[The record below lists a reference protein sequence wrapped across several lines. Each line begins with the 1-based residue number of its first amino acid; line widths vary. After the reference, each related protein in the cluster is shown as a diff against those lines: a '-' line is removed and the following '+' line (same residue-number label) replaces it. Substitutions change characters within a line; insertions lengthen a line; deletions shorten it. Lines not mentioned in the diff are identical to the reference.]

1 MHAQDETDDAP
12 RLCACCGAEANDV
25 DRRGEFV
32 SAGYGSKHDAQT
44 YAVLDTS
51 AVPEGFLCDACVDGF
66 VEVGHLVHVYSFGQM
81 QKDLPAAAYAVIF
94 RSGQSHM
101 DKLLGELAAAQGP
114 DAVQTLLRKAV
125 DFRVREPFTAGMI
138 TALLGAL
145 GHDTGRADEAYAGAL
160 AGTETDLREM
170 FDQMLAEMEADED
183 GEKAAETAQ

>member
-1 MHAQDETDDAP
+1 MHAQDENDAP
-12 RLCACCGAEANDV
+12 RICVCCGAEANDV

-66 VEVGHLVHVYSFGQM
+66 VEAGHLVHVYSFGQM

-101 DKLLGELAAAQGP
+101 AKLLAVLAAAPGP
-114 DAVQTLLRKAV
+114 DGVQTLLRKAV

-145 GHDTGRADEAYAGAL
+145 GHDTGRADEAYAGDL
-160 AGTETDLREM
+160 AGTESDIREM
-170 FDQMLAEMEADED
+170 FDQMLAEMDAEEEL
-183 GEKAAETAQ
+183 GKA